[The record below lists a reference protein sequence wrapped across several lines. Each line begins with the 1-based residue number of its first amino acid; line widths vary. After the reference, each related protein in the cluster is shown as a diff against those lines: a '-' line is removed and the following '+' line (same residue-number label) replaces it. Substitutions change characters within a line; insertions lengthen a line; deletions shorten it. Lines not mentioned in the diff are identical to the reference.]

1 MHLYMQHT
9 TAGLPG
15 PRFIRLFLGQDLLG
29 SWELTQETGQL
40 GGKSQVQREIFTD
53 QTQALE
59 AIEMLR
65 MKYAKRGFEAQSSMS
80 DAG

>member
-9 TAGLPG
+9 TAALPG
-15 PRFIRLFLGQDLLG
+15 PRFIRLYLEQDLLG
-29 SWELTQETGQL
+29 SWELIQETGQL
-40 GGKSQVQREIFTD
+40 GGKSQVQREIFID

-65 MKYAKRGFEAQSSMS
+65 MKYAKRGFEVLISMP